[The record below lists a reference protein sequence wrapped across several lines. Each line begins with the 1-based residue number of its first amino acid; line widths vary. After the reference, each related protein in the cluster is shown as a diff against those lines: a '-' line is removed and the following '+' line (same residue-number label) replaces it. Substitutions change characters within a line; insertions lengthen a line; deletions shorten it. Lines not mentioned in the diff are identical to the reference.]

1 MKFGIAT
8 FPGKVIQDFAN
19 SYRKRYDPNYTLIP
33 PHITLKESFH
43 LDEKMLPQAVE
54 HLEQVAQET
63 APFNI
68 HFHKIGSFH
77 PTNNVVYMAV
87 ENADEINR
95 LHEKINRGQLHHES
109 GYKFIPHITIGQK
122 LPQDE
127 LLDVYGSLRML
138 SVDMNSW
145 IDRFHLM
152 YQLENGSWTLYQSFL
167 LQG

>member
-8 FPGKVIQDFAN
+8 FPGKKIQDFAN
-19 SYRKRYDPNYTLIP
+19 SYRKRYDPNYALIP
-33 PHITLKESFH
+33 PHITLKEPFE
-43 LDEKMLPQAVE
+43 LEEKMLPQAVE

-68 HFHKIGSFH
+68 HFHKISSFH
-77 PTNNVVYMAV
+77 PTNNVVYIAV
-87 ENADEINR
+87 ENPDEMKQ
-95 LHEKINRGQLHHES
+95 LHEKINRGHLYHER

-138 SVDMNSW
+138 HVDMNSW
-145 IDRFHLM
+145 VDRFHLL
-152 YQLENGSWTLYQSFL
+152 YQLENGSWTIYQSFL
-167 LQG
+167 LRG